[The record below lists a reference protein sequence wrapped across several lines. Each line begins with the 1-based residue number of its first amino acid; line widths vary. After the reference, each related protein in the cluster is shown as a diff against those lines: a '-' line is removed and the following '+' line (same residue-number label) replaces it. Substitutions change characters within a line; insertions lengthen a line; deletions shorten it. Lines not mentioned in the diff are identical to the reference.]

1 MPYSF
6 QSILRFVAGIAVF
19 SMGAANALA
28 GEELLEKQRAAF
40 REVHPKAEMGIWT
53 ATTKQQEL
61 LSSYVLWP
69 DLRAAYLKARVS
81 AGNFNSADE
90 SEVGEFLKSY
100 GALRPGRDLRYRYA
114 TTLASTGRLA
124 DYLGIYRQYYQG
136 LDIARLDC
144 LALQAEI
151 QNGGQDRIF
160 GRASALWLVGRSQD
174 DACDPVF
181 DFLRAEGLLSED
193 LYRQRFELAI
203 AAREFSL
210 ARYLAKSLD
219 AAYLDE
225 ANLWIAARD
234 RPADFVAS
242 YTNAKS
248 ISEHREQI
256 LYAVERIA
264 YREPGPATIEWQRLQ
279 GIAAFPSGPAADT
292 SRYIAL
298 WAARRNSPIAPAA
311 LANLP
316 PPAVNTEVNR
326 WRARSGLRR
335 HDWEGVINSIA
346 ALPADEQQQEEWQ
359 YWHAKSLRGIAQEDH
374 ALAILNQLSAERSY
388 YGFLAADEAGLDYS
402 FSHAT
407 MQVDDEII
415 AALEADEAL
424 IRARELFLV
433 GLESNGR
440 SEWDAVVNNLNADGK
455 VQAALLAS
463 KWGWHS
469 RAIAAAAA
477 AGQYDDL
484 DLRYPLAFEESFSR
498 YSADAGIAKSWAY
511 GVARSESLFM
521 PDVRSSAGAVGIMQ
535 LMPDTGRATARE
547 IQLPY
552 AGVATLVDPGSNIRL
567 GTTYLGKMLNRFGG
581 NPILATAAYNAGPGN
596 VDSWL
601 PAANDIDARIWIENI
616 PFNETRQYVRRVLT
630 TDTIFHW
637 RMTGETRRLS
647 STLPTISAPG
657 TRVATND

>member
-1 MPYSF
+1 MSHTL
-6 QSILRFVAGIAVF
+6 QILRRAIVAV
-19 SMGAANALA
+19 ALA
-28 GEELLEKQRAAF
+28 MFASAVTLAGDDLLIKQRSAFLDAYSQAELGNWAPAA
-40 REVHPKAEMGIWT
+40 
-53 ATTKQQEL
+53 KQQQI
-61 LSSYVLWP
+61 LSAYVLWP

-81 AGNFNSADE
+81 SRLFNPADE
-90 SEVGEFLKSY
+90 TEIHDFLQVY

-124 DYLGIYRQYYQG
+124 DYLQIYQQFYHG
-136 LDIARLDC
+136 LEIARLDC
-144 LALQAEI
+144 LALSAEI
-151 QNGGQDRIF
+151 QAGNQDRIVR
-160 GRASALWLVGRSQD
+160 RASDLWLVGNSQD

-181 DFLRAEGLLSED
+181 AYLRSNGLLTED
-193 LYRQRFELAI
+193 LYRDRFALAI

-219 AAYLDE
+219 TSFTDE
-225 ANLWIAARD
+225 ANLWISARD
-234 RPADFVAS
+234 RAADFVAS
-242 YTNAKS
+242 HSNAKD
-248 ISEHREQI
+248 IAAHQLQL

-264 YREPGPATIEWQRLQ
+264 YRDPAAAALEWQRLQ
-279 GIAAFPSGPAADT
+279 GIAAFAAEPAANT
-292 SRYIAL
+292 SQYIAL
-298 WAARRNSPIAPAA
+298 WAARRNSPIAEAE

-316 PPAVNTEVNR
+316 PAAVNTEVNR
-326 WRARSGLRR
+326 WRVRSSLRR
-335 HDWEGVINSIA
+335 HDWEAVINNIA
-346 ALPADEQQQEEWQ
+346 AMPPDEQREEEWQ
-359 YWHAKSLRGIAQEDH
+359 YWHAKSLRGISQEDH
-374 ALAILNQLSAERSY
+374 ALALLNQLSAERSY
-388 YGFLAADEAGLDYS
+388 YGFLAADEAGLEYS
-402 FSHAT
+402 FSHAA
-407 MQVDDEII
+407 MLLDEEIM
-415 AALEADEAL
+415 ASLEASEAM
-424 IRARELFLV
+424 IRARELFMV

-440 SEWDAVVNNLNADGK
+440 SEWDAVVGSLNADEK
-455 VQAALLAS
+455 MQAALLAQ

-498 YSADAGIAKSWAY
+498 YSADAGIAQSWAY

-521 PDVRSSAGAVGIMQ
+521 ADVRSSAGAVGIMQ

-552 AGVATLVDPGSNIRL
+552 AGVTTLIDPGSNIRL

-596 VDSWL
+596 VEMWL
-601 PAANDIDARIWIENI
+601 PASNDIDARIWIENI
-616 PFNETRQYVRRVLT
+616 PFNETRQYVRRVFA

-647 STLPTISAPG
+647 STLPPIAAPA
-657 TRVATND
+657 TRIAQIN